1 MAHTNFEVMGRLGM
15 EVCTSGPEEYME
27 EGMNFKPFEQAV
39 RESDVVMLLRVQ
51 HERHSQKMG
60 LTVEEYHKKYG
71 MDKDKLSWL
80 KKDAILMHPAP
91 FNRGVEIADEVVEC
105 DRSRIFKQM
114 NNGVFVRMAAIQ
126 RALCD

>member
-1 MAHTNFEVMGRLGM
+1 
-15 EVCTSGPEEYME
+15 
-27 EGMNFKPFEQAV
+27 
-39 RESDVVMLLRVQ
+39 
-51 HERHSQKMG
+51 
-60 LTVEEYHKKYG
+60 